1 MKENEEKY
9 IRQKHYVAGVST
21 FCSALA
27 GIPELASV
35 GAVKVGVEV
44 GVEGGVETGGLCVD
58 ANVGLRLVAEV
69 GVGAVVV
76 TEVEVVAEACVSGA
90 AMSDLA
96 GVLVVVGAGL
106 L

>member
-21 FCSALA
+21 SCSALV
-27 GIPELASV
+27 GILGLASV
-35 GAVKVGVEV
+35 GAIKVGVEV
-44 GVEGGVETGGLCVD
+44 GVRVGVETGGHGVD
-58 ANVGLRLVAEV
+58 VVLRLVAEV

-76 TEVEVVAEACVSGA
+76 IEVEVVAEACFSGTA
-90 AMSDLA
+90 LSDLA
-96 GVLVVVGAGL
+96 GVLIAVGAGL